1 MMKFNFKI
9 YIIFSYSEFQ
19 KSDNH
24 TEEEQKWQYIPLQ
37 EALGLLKKRH
47 LLVVDK
53 EWLMESIGGWEI
65 RSLMPHEDEE
75 AEEQKWQ

>member
-1 MMKFNFKI
+1 MAQ
-9 YIIFSYSEFQ
+9 FSPV
-19 KSDNH
+19 KNGRN
-24 TEEEQKWQYIPLQ
+24 TRLVMVNCIANIPLQ

-75 AEEQKWQ
+75 AEEQK